1 MRIVAD
7 REKCMGAGQCVLTS
21 PELFDQS
28 DEDGRVLLRSD
39 TVPAGQADAARL
51 AVKLCPMHVLSAD
64 EE

>member
-7 REKCMGAGQCVLTS
+7 REKCTGAGQCVLTS

-28 DEDGRVLLRSD
+28 DEDGRVLLNFD
-39 TVPAGQADAARL
+39 TVTADRVDAARL
-51 AVKLCPMHVLSAD
+51 AVKLCPMQVLSVD